1 MSPARIVWRPRSV
14 NIGGGL
20 WWDCCLFVFRFT
32 HTTEGQCERL
42 HGRDWEVSF
51 LTLSSPGVEAP
62 GSPPALC
69 YTEFSHRVQERL
81 LLFPS
86 LWDLNTSKYKGSQ
99 GTSFFYV
106 TLLNQHLLTQK
117 IIQFLLTNGYILS
130 VSCCVRDPF
139 GTQQVVT
146 ALS

>member
-20 WWDCCLFVFRFT
+20 WWDCCLFVFHFT

-42 HGRDWEVSF
+42 HGRDWDVSF

-69 YTEFSHRVQERL
+69 YTEFSQSTGEAAAFPIPLGFKYIQIQRL
-81 LLFPS
+81 SGNF
-86 LWDLNTSKYKGSQ
+86 
-99 GTSFFYV
+99 
-106 TLLNQHLLTQK
+106 
-117 IIQFLLTNGYILS
+117 FLLCYIAKSAFTNTENNPVSTDKWRHPCSILL
-130 VSCCVRDPF
+130 C
-139 GTQQVVT
+139 
-146 ALS
+146 